1 MAGGLGNNSWEE
13 LEVGGDGPGCLQEHS
28 LVSHNN
34 ALYVFGGEISF
45 SNAAETPL
53 WIYDI
58 QVSNTLGDCYTVY
71 SKKQIKNVN
80 KRGNFTLKIKHLKL
94 VSRDFQENVFS

>member
-1 MAGGLGNNSWEE
+1 VAGGVGNNVWEE

-34 ALYVFGGEISF
+34 SLYVFGGEISF

-53 WIYDI
+53 WIFDI
-58 QVSNTLGDCYTVY
+58 QVRQLYISKTTR
-71 SKKQIKNVN
+71 SKKWK
-80 KRGNFTLKIKHLKL
+80 
-94 VSRDFQENVFS
+94 

>member
-1 MAGGLGNNSWEE
+1 MYTIAQHIPISVPGGLGNNVWEE

-58 QVSNTLGDCYTVY
+58 QVSNTSGDV
-71 SKKQIKNVN
+71 KN
-80 KRGNFTLKIKHLKL
+80 
-94 VSRDFQENVFS
+94 S